1 MADNEQVFR
10 IVVDYKTAYE
20 ELERVKEKLKA
31 AQSETRNLTI
41 KQQELNEQ
49 FKQGVISEQE
59 YQSASEALR
68 QKLIA
73 NRKEVTALTEE
84 RRKAMQIEKSMAL
97 AEMAEANSLIQLR
110 ETLKTLTK
118 QFDALGEAKQKSA
131 KGVQLQK
138 EIDGL
143 NKKILELE
151 MSTGRFGRNVGNYAS
166 GFNPLNFQVQ
176 QLTRELP
183 SLTMSLQQFFLAI
196 SNNLPM
202 FADELQRAAA
212 ANEKLRKEGHA
223 TIPVWRQVLSALGSW
238 QTILVVGI
246 TLLTAYGKEIGQW
259 VKELFR
265 GEKAFNVTAE
275 AQKRFNEAMVQG
287 QVDAQKE
294 IVELNL
300 LYHATQNTALS
311 IDTRR
316 NAVEKLQNLYPTYFG
331 QIETEKILNGEASG
345 TYQQLARDIL
355 TVAQVTATRTTMM
368 ENAQQRQKIVMTEGF
383 SEMNTYTKMLE
394 SLPKVNILQSGYD
407 LRKEIS
413 NNLDLLAKDYPQ
425 LASLVRKEIGL
436 FEGSGVAII
445 DMASRYN
452 ARIDQISILN
462 DKATQK
468 FKNSNKELYE
478 ELEGKGLNPVQAV
491 DALTEADNKL
501 IDFVENNLNKLPAVA
516 KTAAQREADFISM
529 MAEGREKDLRD
540 QKLQYEEK
548 LKAYNDDAQA
558 RQEIEAWNNRRISE
572 INAGWDKKANEAA
585 KKSAKKAADQRKQ
598 IEDDTIKYMREG
610 REKDL
615 TKQEQEYR
623 NDLEK
628 YNGNSEKLQEL
639 EEWNRNQILEI
650 NEKWDEKEI
659 RHGLDTQKFRVSL
672 MEDGTAKQLALL
684 EIEHAEKLMKAKKN
698 GTDLLEIDKWYKKEQ
713 EKILAASP
721 HGERIK
727 ADAQAAANYHKEIAR
742 IESLKIKE
750 KEKDYLKAKAENDL
764 EKTKILNHK
773 AEIDRLYSLGKITV
787 DEYNK
792 MSAEIGVDLA
802 NNENKGNELEDP
814 KNPKLKKVGSFF
826 ARLFG
831 YDPDDKDDRKEFKQK
846 RKELIDQAAD
856 TAREIGQAVIDI
868 QTEISQRRLKLEQ
881 ERIDAERDSELKS
894 LELRYNKGLMS
905 EKAYNKA
912 VEATNA
918 EADRKKEE
926 AERAAFEREKRL
938 KIMGIAIDTAAG
950 ITKVWS
956 ETGLTGWKLAM
967 AIAQTAFLTANG
979 IAQTAVISNQQFAQ
993 GGIVPIGDGKN
1004 GVSMGMLQGPSH
1016 SQGGIPLMVN
1026 GQPVNAEVEGGE
1038 ILAVI
1043 NKRSAAQ
1050 YLPLFS
1056 AINATN
1062 GVKFENG
1069 GVVGSGWSLPTPAP
1083 LPPSNG
1089 QMLASMRDDLRTYYR
1104 QTERMIK
1111 ATTERIDNIK
1121 VYVSEK
1127 DITKVQKNVARIKA
1141 MATIIGGK

>member
-1 MADNEQVFR
+1 MTDNVEVFR
-10 IVVDYKTAYE
+10 IVLDYQTAYE

-73 NRKEVTALTEE
+73 NRGEVIALTEA
-84 RRKAMQIEKSMAL
+84 RKKAMQIEKSMAL

-138 EIDGL
+138 EIDGV

-183 SLTMSLQQFFLAI
+183 SLTVNLQQFFLAI

-202 FADELQRAAA
+202 FADELQRAKR
-212 ANEKLRKEGHA
+212 ANEELNKAGHA
-223 TIPVWRQVLSALGSW
+223 TIPVWKQLLKSIGSW

-259 VKELFR
+259 VKELFKGKKAIDEVAIAMEIANEK
-265 GEKAFNVTAE
+265 GEAYKDAFKSASSTYGQNLVLLNQLRDKWNQLGDDLNAK
-275 AQKRFNEAMVQG
+275 KRFIDENKTSFSNLGVSVTSVKDAENLFVGNTATFVEAMKIRAQAIASQSTLAELYAKQLQASTEAERLGIMADWRKNHVTQNDRDQAQELKNINKTQRSWLYGGQNLYEKTPEDFAAEQAAKFTEYQKEQIAKAEQYNTQINLVYKQMATSYTKLQNTMKAGGFKPNAGSGSSGKTENVYKKIALDELKAAQELALSEQNYAAKMNEAILNDENQSYENRMAALEQFTSKKQNVILQG
-287 QVDAQKE
+287 ADDEVENLIRSKAK
-294 IVELNL
+294 ELNL
-300 LYHATQNTALS
+300 
-311 IDTRR
+311 D
-316 NAVEKLQNLYPTYFG
+316 
-331 QIETEKILNGEASG
+331 
-345 TYQQLARDIL
+345 
-355 TVAQVTATRTTMM
+355 
-368 ENAQQRQKIVMTEGF
+368 
-383 SEMNTYTKMLE
+383 
-394 SLPKVNILQSGYD
+394 
-407 LRKEIS
+407 
-413 NNLDLLAKDYPQ
+413 
-425 LASLVRKEIGL
+425 
-436 FEGSGVAII
+436 
-445 DMASRYN
+445 
-452 ARIDQISILN
+452 
-462 DKATQK
+462 
-468 FKNSNKELYE
+468 
-478 ELEGKGLNPVQAV
+478 
-491 DALTEADNKL
+491 ADNKNDRVKIEKICANQIGVIL
-501 IDFVENNLNKLPAVA
+501 D
-516 KTAAQREADFISM
+516 EA
-529 MAEGREKDLRD
+529 
-540 QKLQYEEK
+540 
-548 LKAYNDDAQA
+548 N
-558 RQEIEAWNNRRISE
+558 
-572 INAGWDKKANEAA
+572 
-585 KKSAKKAADQRKQ
+585 
-598 IEDDTIKYMREG
+598 
-610 REKDL
+610 
-615 TKQEQEYR
+615 TKV
-623 NDLEK
+623 L
-628 YNGNSEKLQEL
+628 EL
-639 EEWNRNQILEI
+639 EETKNKKQQVFA
-650 NEKWDEKEI
+650 EKKIQQD
-659 RHGLDTQKFRVSL
+659 LDTQKFQVSL

-684 EIEHAEKLMKAKKN
+684 EIEHAEKLIKAKKN
-698 GTDLLEIDKWYKKEQ
+698 GTDLLEVDKWYKKER

-727 ADAQAAANYHKEIAR
+727 ADAQATANYHKEIAR
-742 IESLKIKE
+742 IDGLKIKE

-792 MSAEIGVDLA
+792 MSAEIGADLA
-802 NNENKGNELEDP
+802 NNENQGNAIEDP
-814 KNPKLKKVGSFF
+814 KNPKLKRVGSFF
-826 ARLFG
+826 AKMFG
-831 YDPDDKDDRKEFKQK
+831 YNPDDKDERKEFKQK
-846 RKELIDQAAD
+846 RKELIDQAVD

-938 KIMGIAIDTAAG
+938 KIMGIAMDTAAG
-950 ITKVWS
+950 IVKVWS
-956 ETGLTGWKLAM
+956 ETGLSGWKLAM
-967 AIAQTAFLTANG
+967 AITQTALLTATG
-979 IAQTAVISNQQFAQ
+979 IAQTAVISNQQYAK

-1016 SQGGIPLMVN
+1016 AQGGIPLMVN

-1043 NKRSAAQ
+1043 NKRSAAR

-1069 GVVGSGWSLPTPAP
+1069 GVIGSGWSLPTPAP

-1121 VYVSEK
+1121 VHVVEK
-1127 DITKVQKNVARIKA
+1127 DITKTQKKVASIRAK
-1141 MATIIGGK
+1141 ATIIGGK

>member
-183 SLTMSLQQFFLAI
+183 SLTVNLQQFFLAI

-212 ANEKLRKEGHA
+212 ANEKLKAEGHA

-238 QTILVVGI
+238 QTMLVVGI

-259 VKELFR
+259 VAELFKGKIALNETKLVQSNINDAMR
-265 GEKAFNVTAE
+265 QGTKDAQGHLIQLRLLYQVAQDTTISMEKRIGAVKEMQELYPSYLGDVSDEAILTGQAKEQYEKLASALLNVARARAASKKIEENQGKIIDIQDSVEYQAIQGLIIKIEGYQKKIKALNAEGITNGPFITGLELNISAAKNGIDKLSATFEEKFGREAAQDIIAYLQSLEEANKRLADIAQTQYSTPNPLTDKQDTEEAVREAEKA
-275 AQKRFNEAMVQG
+275 
-287 QVDAQKE
+287 
-294 IVELNL
+294 
-300 LYHATQNTALS
+300 
-311 IDTRR
+311 
-316 NAVEKLQNLYPTYFG
+316 
-331 QIETEKILNGEASG
+331 AS
-345 TYQQLARDIL
+345 A
-355 TVAQVTATRTTMM
+355 
-368 ENAQQRQKIVMTEGF
+368 
-383 SEMNTYTKMLE
+383 
-394 SLPKVNILQSGYD
+394 
-407 LRKEIS
+407 
-413 NNLDLLAKDYPQ
+413 
-425 LASLVRKEIGL
+425 
-436 FEGSGVAII
+436 
-445 DMASRYN
+445 
-452 ARIDQISILN
+452 
-462 DKATQK
+462 
-468 FKNSNKELYE
+468 
-478 ELEGKGLNPVQAV
+478 
-491 DALTEADNKL
+491 
-501 IDFVENNLNKLPAVA
+501 
-516 KTAAQREADFISM
+516 
-529 MAEGREKDLRD
+529 
-540 QKLQYEEK
+540 
-548 LKAYNDDAQA
+548 
-558 RQEIEAWNNRRISE
+558 
-572 INAGWDKKANEAA
+572 
-585 KKSAKKAADQRKQ
+585 AKKAAKEAADYKKQ
-598 IEDDTIKYMREG
+598 LADDTIKYMREG

-993 GGIVPIGDGKN
+993 GGIIPIGDGKN

-1069 GVVGSGWSLPTPAP
+1069 GVIGSGWTLPTPAP
-1083 LPPSNG
+1083 LPPSQSQRDAETWAELRGLRNDVVR
-1089 QMLASMRDDLRTYYR
+1089 LAKI
-1104 QTERMIK
+1104 QGERV
-1111 ATTERIDNIK
+1111 DNLK
-1121 VYVSEK
+1121 VYVVEK
-1127 DITKVQKNVARIKA
+1127 DITKAQKKVANIKA
-1141 MATIIGGK
+1141 KATIIGRK

>member
-31 AQSETRNLTI
+31 AQSETRNLTV

-97 AEMAEANSLIQLR
+97 AEMSETNSLIQLR

-259 VKELFR
+259 VAELFK
-265 GEKAFNVTAE
+265 GKIAL
-275 AQKRFNEAMVQG
+275 NETKLVQSNINDAMRQG
-287 QVDAQKE
+287 TKDAQGHL
-294 IVELNL
+294 IQLRL
-300 LYHATQNTALS
+300 LYQ
-311 IDTRR
+311 
-316 NAVEKLQNLYPTYFG
+316 
-331 QIETEKILNGEASG
+331 
-345 TYQQLARDIL
+345 
-355 TVAQVTATRTTMM
+355 VAQDTTISM
-368 ENAQQRQKIVMTEGF
+368 EKRIGAVK
-383 SEMNTYTKMLE
+383 EM
-394 SLPKVNILQSGYD
+394 
-407 LRKEIS
+407 
-413 NNLDLLAKDYPQ
+413 
-425 LASLVRKEIGL
+425 
-436 FEGSGVAII
+436 
-445 DMASRYN
+445 
-452 ARIDQISILN
+452 
-462 DKATQK
+462 
-468 FKNSNKELYE
+468 KELYPSYLGDVSDEAILTGQAKEQYEKLASALLNVARARAASKKIE
-478 ELEGKGLNPVQAV
+478 ENQGKIIDIQDSVEYQAIQGLIIKIEGYQKKIKALNAKGITNGPFITGLELSISAAKNGIDKLSATFEEKFGR
-491 DALTEADNKL
+491 EAAQDIIAYLQSLEEANKRL
-501 IDFVENNLNKLPAVA
+501 ADIA
-516 KTAAQREADFISM
+516 KTQYSTPNPLTDKQDTEEAVREA
-529 MAEGREKDLRD
+529 EKS
-540 QKLQYEEK
+540 
-548 LKAYNDDAQA
+548 ASA
-558 RQEIEAWNNRRISE
+558 
-572 INAGWDKKANEAA
+572 
-585 KKSAKKAADQRKQ
+585 AKKAAKEAADYKKQ
-598 IEDDTIKYMREG
+598 LEDDTIKYMREG

-615 TKQEQEYR
+615 ADQKLKYQRAREEY
-623 NDLEK
+623 K
-628 YNGNSEKLQEL
+628 GNSEKLQEL

-967 AIAQTAFLTANG
+967 AVAQTAFLTANG
-979 IAQTAVISNQQFAQ
+979 IAQTAVISSQQFAK

-1069 GVVGSGWSLPTPAP
+1069 GVIGSGWSLPTPAP

-1121 VYVSEK
+1121 VHVVEK
-1127 DITKVQKNVARIKA
+1127 DITKTQKKVASIRAK
-1141 MATIIGGK
+1141 ATIIGGK

>member
-238 QTILVVGI
+238 QTMLVVGI

-259 VKELFR
+259 VKELFKGKKAIDEVAIAMEIANEK
-265 GEKAFNVTAE
+265 GEAYKDAFKSASSTYGQNLVLLNQLRDKWNQLGDDLNAK
-275 AQKRFNEAMVQG
+275 KRFIDENKTSFSNLGVSVTSVKDAENLFVGNTATFVETMKIRAQAIASQSTLAELYAKQLQASTEAERLGIMADWRKNHVTQNDKEASKKAIEQIDKIIAGGMPGQREAASPEAFAAKQAAKFTEYQKEQIAKAEQYNTQINLVYKQMATSYTKLQNTMKAGGFKPNAGSGSSGKTENVYKKIALDELKAAQELALSEQNYAAKMNEAILNDENQSYENRMAALEQFTSKKQNVILQG
-287 QVDAQKE
+287 ADDEVENLIRSKAK
-294 IVELNL
+294 ELNL
-300 LYHATQNTALS
+300 
-311 IDTRR
+311 D
-316 NAVEKLQNLYPTYFG
+316 
-331 QIETEKILNGEASG
+331 
-345 TYQQLARDIL
+345 
-355 TVAQVTATRTTMM
+355 
-368 ENAQQRQKIVMTEGF
+368 
-383 SEMNTYTKMLE
+383 
-394 SLPKVNILQSGYD
+394 
-407 LRKEIS
+407 
-413 NNLDLLAKDYPQ
+413 
-425 LASLVRKEIGL
+425 
-436 FEGSGVAII
+436 
-445 DMASRYN
+445 
-452 ARIDQISILN
+452 
-462 DKATQK
+462 
-468 FKNSNKELYE
+468 
-478 ELEGKGLNPVQAV
+478 
-491 DALTEADNKL
+491 ADNKNDRVK
-501 IDFVENNLNKLPAVA
+501 IEKICANQIGVIRD
-516 KTAAQREADFISM
+516 EA
-529 MAEGREKDLRD
+529 
-540 QKLQYEEK
+540 
-548 LKAYNDDAQA
+548 N
-558 RQEIEAWNNRRISE
+558 
-572 INAGWDKKANEAA
+572 
-585 KKSAKKAADQRKQ
+585 
-598 IEDDTIKYMREG
+598 
-610 REKDL
+610 
-615 TKQEQEYR
+615 TKV
-623 NDLEK
+623 L
-628 YNGNSEKLQEL
+628 EL
-639 EEWNRNQILEI
+639 EETKNKKQQVFA
-650 NEKWDEKEI
+650 EKKIQQD
-659 RHGLDTQKFRVSL
+659 LDTQKFQVSL

-1069 GVVGSGWSLPTPAP
+1069 GVIGSGWSLPTPAP

-1121 VYVSEK
+1121 VHVVEK
-1127 DITKVQKNVARIKA
+1127 DITKTQKKVASIRAK
-1141 MATIIGGK
+1141 ATIIGGK

>member
-1 MADNEQVFR
+1 MADYVEVFR
-10 IVVDYKTAYE
+10 IVADYKTAYE

-138 EIDGL
+138 EIDGV

-183 SLTMSLQQFFLAI
+183 SLTMNLQQFFLAI

-212 ANEKLRKEGHA
+212 ANAKLKAEGHA

-238 QTILVVGI
+238 QTMLVVGI

-259 VKELFR
+259 VKELFKGKKAIDEVAIAMEIANEK
-265 GEKAFNVTAE
+265 GEAYKDAFKSASSTYGQNLVLLNQLRDKWNQLGDDLNAK
-275 AQKRFNEAMVQG
+275 KRFIDENKTSFSNLGVSVTSVKDAENLFVGNTATFVEAMKIRAQAIASQSTLAELYAKQLQASTEAERLGIMADWRKNHVTQNDREASKKAIEQIDKTIAGGMPGQREAASPEAFAAKQAAKFTEYQKEQIAKAEQYNTQINLVYKQMATSYTKLQNTMKAGGFKPNAGSGSSGKTENVYKKIALDELKAAQELALSEQNYAAKMNEAILNDENQSYENRMAALEQFTSKKQNVILQG
-287 QVDAQKE
+287 ADDEVENLIRSKAK
-294 IVELNL
+294 ELNL
-300 LYHATQNTALS
+300 
-311 IDTRR
+311 D
-316 NAVEKLQNLYPTYFG
+316 
-331 QIETEKILNGEASG
+331 
-345 TYQQLARDIL
+345 
-355 TVAQVTATRTTMM
+355 
-368 ENAQQRQKIVMTEGF
+368 
-383 SEMNTYTKMLE
+383 
-394 SLPKVNILQSGYD
+394 
-407 LRKEIS
+407 
-413 NNLDLLAKDYPQ
+413 
-425 LASLVRKEIGL
+425 
-436 FEGSGVAII
+436 
-445 DMASRYN
+445 
-452 ARIDQISILN
+452 
-462 DKATQK
+462 
-468 FKNSNKELYE
+468 
-478 ELEGKGLNPVQAV
+478 
-491 DALTEADNKL
+491 ADNKNDRVK
-501 IDFVENNLNKLPAVA
+501 IEKICANQIGVIRD
-516 KTAAQREADFISM
+516 EA
-529 MAEGREKDLRD
+529 
-540 QKLQYEEK
+540 
-548 LKAYNDDAQA
+548 N
-558 RQEIEAWNNRRISE
+558 
-572 INAGWDKKANEAA
+572 
-585 KKSAKKAADQRKQ
+585 
-598 IEDDTIKYMREG
+598 
-610 REKDL
+610 
-615 TKQEQEYR
+615 TKV
-623 NDLEK
+623 L
-628 YNGNSEKLQEL
+628 EL
-639 EEWNRNQILEI
+639 EETKNKKQQVFA
-650 NEKWDEKEI
+650 EKKIQQD
-659 RHGLDTQKFRVSL
+659 LDTQKFQVSL

-698 GTDLLEIDKWYKKEQ
+698 GTDLLEIDKWYKKVQ

-967 AIAQTAFLTANG
+967 AVAQTAFLTANG
-979 IAQTAVISNQQFAQ
+979 IAQTAVISSQQFAK

-1069 GVVGSGWSLPTPAP
+1069 GVIGSGWTLPTPAP
-1083 LPPSNG
+1083 LPPSQSQRDAETWAELRGLRNDVVR
-1089 QMLASMRDDLRTYYR
+1089 LAKI
-1104 QTERMIK
+1104 QGERV
-1111 ATTERIDNIK
+1111 DNLK
-1121 VYVSEK
+1121 VYVVEK
-1127 DITKVQKNVARIKA
+1127 DITKAQKKVANIKA
-1141 MATIIGGK
+1141 KATIIGGK

>member
-259 VKELFR
+259 VAELFK
-265 GEKAFNVTAE
+265 GKIAL
-275 AQKRFNEAMVQG
+275 NETKLVQSNINDAMRQG
-287 QVDAQKE
+287 TKDAQGHL
-294 IVELNL
+294 IQLRL
-300 LYHATQNTALS
+300 LYQ
-311 IDTRR
+311 
-316 NAVEKLQNLYPTYFG
+316 
-331 QIETEKILNGEASG
+331 
-345 TYQQLARDIL
+345 
-355 TVAQVTATRTTMM
+355 VAQDTTISM
-368 ENAQQRQKIVMTEGF
+368 EKRIGAVK
-383 SEMNTYTKMLE
+383 EM
-394 SLPKVNILQSGYD
+394 
-407 LRKEIS
+407 
-413 NNLDLLAKDYPQ
+413 
-425 LASLVRKEIGL
+425 
-436 FEGSGVAII
+436 
-445 DMASRYN
+445 
-452 ARIDQISILN
+452 
-462 DKATQK
+462 
-468 FKNSNKELYE
+468 KELYPSYLGDVSDEAILTGQAKEQYEKLASALLNVARARAASKKIE
-478 ELEGKGLNPVQAV
+478 ENQGKIIDIQDSVEYQAIQGLIIKIEGYQKKIKALNAKGITNGPFITGLELSISAAKNGIDKLSATFEEKFGR
-491 DALTEADNKL
+491 EAAQDIIAYLQSLEEANKRL
-501 IDFVENNLNKLPAVA
+501 ADIA
-516 KTAAQREADFISM
+516 KTQYSTPNPLTDKQDTEEAVREA
-529 MAEGREKDLRD
+529 EKS
-540 QKLQYEEK
+540 
-548 LKAYNDDAQA
+548 ASA
-558 RQEIEAWNNRRISE
+558 
-572 INAGWDKKANEAA
+572 
-585 KKSAKKAADQRKQ
+585 AKKAAKEAADYKKQ
-598 IEDDTIKYMREG
+598 LEDDTIKYMREG

-615 TKQEQEYR
+615 ADQKLKYQRAREEY
-623 NDLEK
+623 K
-628 YNGNSEKLQEL
+628 GNSEKLQEL

-967 AIAQTAFLTANG
+967 AVAQTAFLTANG
-979 IAQTAVISNQQFAQ
+979 IAQTAVISSQQFAK
-993 GGIVPIGDGKN
+993 GGIVPIGNGKN

-1069 GVVGSGWSLPTPAP
+1069 GVIGSGWTLPTPAP
-1083 LPPSNG
+1083 LPPSQSQRDAETWAELRGLRNDVVR
-1089 QMLASMRDDLRTYYR
+1089 LAKI
-1104 QTERMIK
+1104 QGERV
-1111 ATTERIDNIK
+1111 DNLK
-1121 VYVSEK
+1121 VYVVEK
-1127 DITKVQKNVARIKA
+1127 DITKAQKKVANIKA
-1141 MATIIGGK
+1141 KATIIGRK

>member
-1 MADNEQVFR
+1 MAENEQVFR

-31 AQSETRNLTI
+31 AQSETRNLTV

-97 AEMAEANSLIQLR
+97 AEMSETNSLIQLR

-212 ANEKLRKEGHA
+212 ANAKLKAEGHA

-238 QTILVVGI
+238 QTMLVVGI
-246 TLLTAYGKEIGQW
+246 TLLTAYGKEIGEW
-259 VKELFR
+259 VAELFK
-265 GEKAFNVTAE
+265 GKKQLNAAAE
-275 AQKRFNEAMVQG
+275 AQKIYNATMTQG
-287 QVDAQKE
+287 LADSEKTVTSLR
-294 IVELNL
+294 I
-300 LYHATQNTALS
+300 LYDITQNQTIAM
-311 IDTRR
+311 DKRR
-316 NAVEKLQNLYPTYFG
+316 QAAEKLQKLYPSYLGNLTTE
-331 QIETEKILNGEASG
+331 QIITGKAAQAYERLAEAIIRAARARAAEDKIADISSKLDTVTDSEAYK
-345 TYQQLARDIL
+345 TYQQASKLLAR
-355 TVAQVTATRTTMM
+355 
-368 ENAQQRQKIVMTEGF
+368 
-383 SEMNTYTKMLE
+383 
-394 SLPKVNILQSGYD
+394 LQSQQEGA
-407 LRKEIS
+407 
-413 NNLDLLAKDYPQ
+413 LA
-425 LASLVRKEIGL
+425 IG
-436 FEGSGVAII
+436 
-445 DMASRYN
+445 DMQEVER
-452 ARIDQISILN
+452 L
-462 DKATQK
+462 
-468 FKNSNKELYE
+468 
-478 ELEGKGLNPVQAV
+478 
-491 DALTEADNKL
+491 NKL
-501 IDFVENNLNKLPAVA
+501 IAATRKIYEENENEARVLIENIFDTEVEESSTAIKDIATLTARENNSQVDRFVQAQMQAIDRLGAR
-516 KTAAQREADFISM
+516 AAEHYTFSDPSDDQRDTEAAAREA
-529 MAEGREKDLRD
+529 
-540 QKLQYEEK
+540 
-548 LKAYNDDAQA
+548 LKA
-558 RQEIEAWNNRRISE
+558 
-572 INAGWDKKANEAA
+572 A
-585 KKSAKKAADQRKQ
+585 KEAADQRKK

-615 TKQEQEYR
+615 ADQKLKYQRAREEY
-623 NDLEK
+623 K
-628 YNGNSEKLQEL
+628 GNSEKLQEL

-967 AIAQTAFLTANG
+967 AVAQTAFLTANG
-979 IAQTAVISNQQFAQ
+979 IAQTAVISSQQFAK
-993 GGIVPIGDGKN
+993 GGIVPIGNGKN

-1069 GVVGSGWSLPTPAP
+1069 GVIGSGWSLPTPAP

-1089 QMLASMRDDLRTYYR
+1089 QLIAQLNASIQAMRIDFNNGIARST
-1104 QTERMIK
+1104 K
-1111 ATTERIDNIK
+1111 ATLERVDNIK
-1121 VYVSEK
+1121 VHVVEK
-1127 DITKVQKNVARIKA
+1127 DITKTQKKVASIRAK
-1141 MATIIGGK
+1141 ATIIGGK

>member
-49 FKQGVISEQE
+49 FKHGVISEQE

-110 ETLKTLTK
+110 ETLKTLTR

-138 EIDGL
+138 EIDGV

-183 SLTMSLQQFFLAI
+183 SLTMNLQQFFLAI

-212 ANEKLRKEGHA
+212 ANAKLRKEGHA
-223 TIPVWRQVLSALGSW
+223 TIPVWKQVLSALGSW

-259 VKELFR
+259 VKELFKGKKAIDEVAIAMEIANEK
-265 GEKAFNVTAE
+265 GEAYKDAFKSASSTYGQNLVLLNQLQDKWNQLGDDLNAKKRFIDENKTSFSNLGVSVTSVKDAENLFVGNTATFVEAMKIRAQAIASQSTLAELYAKQLQASTEAERLGIMAEWRKNNVTQNDRDEALRRNAWLNTEGAE
-275 AQKRFNEAMVQG
+275 VYGRYASVNPATIAAEQAEKFTEYQKEQLAKAQQYDTQINLVYKQMATSYKQLEAKMKAGGFKPNVGSGSSGKTENAYKKIAFEELKAAQELALSEQNYAAKMNEAILNDENQSYENRMAALEQFTSNKQNVILQG
-287 QVDAQKE
+287 ADDEVENLIRSKAKELNLDADNKNDRVKIEKICANQIGVIRDEANTKVLELEETKNKKE
-294 IVELNL
+294 IELRDKAAGDMIALMADGSAKEMAKLNL
-300 LYHATQNTALS
+300 LYNQKVRAAQG
-311 IDTRR
+311 
-316 NAVEKLQNLYPTYFG
+316 NAEKLLAIQKWY
-331 QIETEKILNGEASG
+331 EREAAKITPEGKLASG
-345 TYQQLARDIL
+345 MSEANRTY
-355 TVAQVTATRTTMM
+355 
-368 ENAQQRQKIVMTEGF
+368 
-383 SEMNTYTKMLE
+383 EMQM
-394 SLPKVNILQSGYD
+394 D
-407 LRKEIS
+407 L
-413 NNLDLLAKDYPQ
+413 
-425 LASLVRKEIGL
+425 
-436 FEGSGVAII
+436 
-445 DMASRYN
+445 
-452 ARIDQISILN
+452 IDQMEIKEEEKDKKRIEAELTFRKAQAKTFEDYIKGLQTTGQLSEGEYQEMIS
-462 DKATQK
+462 
-468 FKNSNKELYE
+468 ELGGMYTDIAN
-478 ELEGKGLNPVQAV
+478 LQNQLDGTASEGKGSN
-491 DALTEADNKL
+491 
-501 IDFVENNLNKLPAVA
+501 
-516 KTAAQREADFISM
+516 FI
-529 MAEGREKDLRD
+529 
-540 QKLQYEEK
+540 QKLFGI
-548 LKAYNDDAQA
+548 DT
-558 RQEIEAWNNRRISE
+558 ST
-572 INAGWDKKANEAA
+572 KKG
-585 KKSAKKAADQRKQ
+585 K
-598 IEDDTIKYMREG
+598 T
-610 REKDL
+610 
-615 TKQEQEYR
+615 
-623 NDLEK
+623 
-628 YNGNSEKLQEL
+628 
-639 EEWNRNQILEI
+639 EW
-650 NEKWDEKEI
+650 
-659 RHGLDTQKFRVSL
+659 
-672 MEDGTAKQLALL
+672 
-684 EIEHAEKLMKAKKN
+684 KAKKKEMISQV
-698 GTDLLEIDKWYKKEQ
+698 TD
-713 EKILAASP
+713 
-721 HGERIK
+721 
-727 ADAQAAANYHKEIAR
+727 
-742 IESLKIKE
+742 
-750 KEKDYLKAKAENDL
+750 
-764 EKTKILNHK
+764 
-773 AEIDRLYSLGKITV
+773 
-787 DEYNK
+787 
-792 MSAEIGVDLA
+792 
-802 NNENKGNELEDP
+802 
-814 KNPKLKKVGSFF
+814 F
-826 ARLFG
+826 A
-831 YDPDDKDDRKEFKQK
+831 
-846 RKELIDQAAD
+846 KEL
-856 TAREIGQAVIDI
+856 TSSVIDI
-868 QTEISQRRLKLEQ
+868 QKEASQRRLKLEQ

-912 VEATNA
+912 VDATNA

-926 AERAAFEREKRL
+926 AERAAFERDKQL
-938 KIMGIAIDTAAG
+938 KIKQVMIETALSIAKTFAMYGWPLGIVPAAFAAAEG
-950 ITKVWS
+950 AV
-956 ETGLTGWKLAM
+956 
-967 AIAQTAFLTANG
+967 QV
-979 IAQTAVISNQQFAQ
+979 AVISAQQYAK
-993 GGIVPIGDGKN
+993 GGIIPIGDGKN

-1083 LPPSNG
+1083 RPMSGEQFIAARIESAIKNMDINFNNG
-1089 QMLASMRDDLRTYYR
+1089 IIRLAKAQS
-1104 QTERMIK
+1104 ERV
-1111 ATTERIDNIK
+1111 DNIK

-1127 DITKVQKNVARIKA
+1127 DITKTQKKVASIRAK
-1141 MATIIGGK
+1141 ATIIGGK